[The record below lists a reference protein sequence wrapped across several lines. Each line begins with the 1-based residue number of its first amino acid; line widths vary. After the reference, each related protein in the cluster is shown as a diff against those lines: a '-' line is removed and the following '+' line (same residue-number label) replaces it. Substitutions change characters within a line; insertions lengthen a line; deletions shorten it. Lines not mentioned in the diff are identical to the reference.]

1 MLLAEALSQRA
12 DITTRLAELK
22 QRALRNVRHQE
33 GETPAEDPMELLAEF
48 ERLTGDLE
56 TRVLQIN
63 VTNLATEVEPG
74 VTMTAALARR
84 DALRARHRMLVEL
97 ADGAVQPRDRFTRTE
112 LRYESAVD
120 VRALRQAADDVA
132 RRLRELDTR
141 IQQVNWATELQEG
154 TRE

>member
-22 QRALRNVRHQE
+22 QRALHNVRHQE
-33 GETPAEDPMELLAEF
+33 GESPAEDPMELLAEF

-84 DALRARHRMLVEL
+84 DALRARHRMLAEL
-97 ADGAVQPRDRFTRTE
+97 ADGAVQSRDRFTRTE
-112 LRYESAVD
+112 LRYEIAVD

-141 IQQVNWATELQEG
+141 IQQVNWSTELQERRDG
-154 TRE
+154 

>member
-12 DITTRLAELK
+12 DINTRLAELK
-22 QRALRNVRHQE
+22 QRALRNARHQE
-33 GETPAEDPMELLAEF
+33 GEAPAEDPMELLAEF
-48 ERLTGDLE
+48 ERLAGDLE
-56 TRVLQIN
+56 VRVLQIN

-97 ADGAVQPRDRFTRTE
+97 ADSAVQPRDRFTRTE

-141 IQQVNWATELQEG
+141 IQQVNWATELQE
-154 TRE
+154 R

>member
-22 QRALRNVRHQE
+22 QRALRNARHQE
-33 GETPAEDPMELLAEF
+33 GEAPAEDPTELLAEF

-56 TRVLQIN
+56 VRVLQIN

-97 ADGAVQPRDRFTRTE
+97 ADSAVQPRDRFTRTE

-141 IQQVNWATELQEG
+141 IQQVNWATDLLEETG
-154 TRE
+154 R

>member
-22 QRALRNVRHQE
+22 QRAVRNARHQE
-33 GETPAEDPMELLAEF
+33 GEAPAEDPMELLAEF

-56 TRVLQIN
+56 ARVLQIN
-63 VTNLATEVEPG
+63 VTNMATEVEPG

-97 ADGAVQPRDRFTRTE
+97 ADGAVHPRDRFTRTE

-141 IQQVNWATELQEG
+141 IQQVNWATELQE
-154 TRE
+154 R

>member
-22 QRALRNVRHQE
+22 QRALRNARHQE
-33 GETPAEDPMELLAEF
+33 GETPAEDPTELLAEF
-48 ERLTGDLE
+48 DRLTGDLE
-56 TRVLQIN
+56 VRVLQIN

-84 DALRARHRMLVEL
+84 DALRARHRMLIEL
-97 ADGAVQPRDRFTRTE
+97 ADSAVQPRDRFTRTE

-141 IQQVNWATELQEG
+141 IQQVNWATEL
-154 TRE
+154 RER

>member
-33 GETPAEDPMELLAEF
+33 GESPAEDPMELLAEY

-56 TRVLQIN
+56 RRVLQIN

-74 VTMTAALARR
+74 VTMTASLARR

-97 ADGAVQPRDRFTRTE
+97 ADGAVRPVDRFTRTE

-132 RRLRELDTR
+132 RTLRELDTR
-141 IQQVNWATELQEG
+141 IQQVNWATELQEDTG
-154 TRE
+154 R